1 MAEISKKRGRPRKTE
16 ITNKSGLFVTKFEK
30 QIQNTPITKDSSMGW
45 RKWGSDNLYCNKLL
59 DLYSQSPT
67 HHSACQFAI
76 ASILG
81 NGVDFKAMGLNGD
94 EVVPNTTQTWDD
106 VIRGLATD
114 YILYGSYA
122 LQVLKNRDN
131 KTYSFFNVGL
141 DKVRWGEYD
150 ESGNIPYYYISAD
163 WSALGTNPPIRID
176 ALDLSNDENL
186 KMGVPY
192 LYVYRAYTPTQQY
205 YTQPTYAAAI
215 QAIQSEIEFVQHDL
229 KSATNNF
236 VPSGMLVLNEV
247 ETDEQRQAIMNNI
260 QNMFIGSS
268 NSNSLMVTFSSNV
281 EEKKPE
287 FIPFTANNGNVN
299 IYADA
304 NNRTINRI
312 LCAHQIPNASLI
324 GMPDLNNSGFSSEA
338 QKLEVS
344 YQLYNKL
351 TGNYNRMAVI
361 RTLNQMLK
369 LNGIDTEIIMRPLSF
384 DDFGNDA
391 DVKER
396 TEADTITE
404 EDKKQQTEEIEDGSK
419 NARNN

>member
-1 MAEISKKRGRPRKTE
+1 MPRTKGSL
-16 ITNKSGLFVTKFEK
+16 NKSTILKNQQSNGNGVSVLKFEK
-30 QIQNTPITKDSSMGW
+30 QIENTPITKDSSMGW
-45 RKWGSDNLYCNKLL
+45 RKWGQNNDYCNLL
-59 DLYSQSPT
+59 LNLYSQSPT

-81 NGVDFKAMGLNGD
+81 NGVDFNAMGLNGD

-122 LQVLKNRDN
+122 LQVVKNRDN
-131 KTYSFFNVGL
+131 KTYSFFNIGL

-150 ESGNIPYYYISAD
+150 EFGNIPYYYISAD
-163 WSALGTNPPIRID
+163 WTATGQNPPIRID

-186 KMGVPY
+186 NIGVPY
-192 LYVYRAYTPTQQY
+192 LYVFRTYTPTQQY
-205 YTQPTYAAAI
+205 YTQPAYAAAI

-236 VPSGMLVLNEV
+236 VPSGMLVLNSV
-247 ETDEQRQAIMNNI
+247 EDDKERQAIIDNI
-260 QNMFIGSS
+260 QNMFVGTS
-268 NSNSLMVTFSSNV
+268 NSNSLLISFKSNI
-281 EEKKPE
+281 EEQSPS
-287 FIPFTANNGNVN
+287 FVPFTASNGNIN

-304 NNRTINRI
+304 NQRTINRI

-324 GMPDLNNSGFSSEA
+324 GMPDISNSGFSSEA
-338 QKLEVS
+338 DKLEVS

-361 RTLNQMLK
+361 RTLNQMFK
-369 LNGIDTEIIMRPLSF
+369 LNGIQTEIIMRPLSF

-404 EDKKQQTEEIEDGSK
+404 EDKKQQTDEKVVE
-419 NARNN
+419 

>member
-1 MAEISKKRGRPRKTE
+1 MAEISKKRGRPLGSTKEKIEAAKNR
-16 ITNKSGLFVTKFEK
+16 SGVFVTKFEK

-45 RKWGSDNLYCNKLL
+45 RKWGIDNLYCNKLL
-59 DLYSQSPT
+59 NLYSSSPT

-81 NGVDFKAMGLNGD
+81 NGVDFEAMGLNGD
-94 EVVPNTTQTWDD
+94 EVVPNKTQVWDD

-236 VPSGMLVLNEV
+236 VPSGMLVLNDA
-247 ETDEQRQAIMNNI
+247 ETQEERQAIMNNI

-268 NSNSLMVTFSSNV
+268 NSNSLMVTFRNNI
-281 EEKKPE
+281 EENKPE
-287 FIPFTANNGNVN
+287 FVPFTANNGNVN

-361 RTLNQMLK
+361 RTLNQMFK
-369 LNGIDTEIIMRPLSF
+369 LNGIQTEIIMRPLSF

-404 EDKKQQTEEIEDGSK
+404 EDKKQQTDEKVVE
-419 NARNN
+419 

>member
-1 MAEISKKRGRPRKTE
+1 MAEVSKKRGRPVGSTKEKIEAAKNR
-16 ITNKSGLFVTKFEK
+16 SGVFVTKFEK

-45 RKWGSDNLYCNKLL
+45 RKWGIDNLYCNKLL
-59 DLYSQSPT
+59 NLYSSSPT

-81 NGVDFKAMGLNGD
+81 NGVDFEAMGLNGD
-94 EVVPNTTQTWDD
+94 EVVPNTTQVWDD

-122 LQVLKNRDN
+122 LEVVKNRDN

-205 YTQPTYAAAI
+205 YTQPTYAAAV

-236 VPSGMLVLNEV
+236 VPSGMLVLNDT
-247 ETDEQRQAIMNNI
+247 ETQEERQAIMNNI

-268 NSNSLMVTFSSNV
+268 NSNSLMVTFRSNI
-281 EEKKPE
+281 EENKPE
-287 FIPFTANNGNVN
+287 FVPFTANNGNVN

-304 NNRTINRI
+304 NQRTINRI

-361 RTLNQMLK
+361 RTLNQMFK
-369 LNGIDTEIIMRPLSF
+369 LNGIQTEIIMRPLSF

-404 EDKKQQTEEIEDGSK
+404 DDKKQQTDEKVVE
-419 NARNN
+419 

>member
-1 MAEISKKRGRPRKTE
+1 MGRTLGSK
-16 ITNKSGLFVTKFEK
+16 NKPKIPQNRNGVFVTKLEK
-30 QIQNTPITKDSSMGW
+30 QINNTPITKDSSMGW
-45 RKWGSDNLYCNKLL
+45 RKWGIDNLYCNKLL
-59 DLYSQSPT
+59 DLFSQSPT

-94 EVVPNTTQTWDD
+94 EVVPNTNQTWDD

-122 LQVLKNRDN
+122 LQVVKNRDN
-131 KTYSFFNVGL
+131 KTYSFFNIGL

-150 ESGNIPYYYISAD
+150 ESGNIPYFYVSAD
-163 WSALGTNPPIRID
+163 WSALGNNPPIRID
-176 ALDLSNDENL
+176 ALDLSNDDNL

-192 LYVYRAYTPTQQY
+192 LYVFRTYTPTQNY

-247 ETDEQRQAIMNNI
+247 ETDEQRQAIINNI
-260 QNMFIGSS
+260 QNMFVGSS
-268 NSNSLMVTFSSNV
+268 NSNSLMVTFRNNV
-281 EEKKPE
+281 EENKPE
-287 FIPFTANNGNVN
+287 FVPFTANQGNVN

-312 LCAHQIPNASLI
+312 LCAHQIPNACLI

-369 LNGIDTEIIMRPLSF
+369 LNGIETNIIMKPLSF
-384 DDFGNDA
+384 NDFGKDA
-391 DVKER
+391 DVQER

-404 EDKKQQTEEIEDGSK
+404 EDKKQQTDEKVVE
-419 NARNN
+419 

>member
-1 MAEISKKRGRPRKTE
+1 MSRPTGSK
-16 ITNKSGLFVTKFEK
+16 NKATLAKIEAAKNKNGVFVTKFEK

-45 RKWGSDNLYCNKLL
+45 RKWGIDNLYCNKLL

-81 NGVDFKAMGLNGD
+81 NGVDFNAMGLNGD
-94 EVVPNTTQTWDD
+94 EVVPNATQTWDD

-122 LQVLKNRDN
+122 LQVVKNRDN
-131 KTYSFFNVGL
+131 KTYSFFNIGL

-150 ESGNIPYYYISAD
+150 ESGNIPYFYISAD

-192 LYVYRAYTPTQQY
+192 LYVHRAYTPTQQY
-205 YTQPTYAAAI
+205 YTQPTYAASI

-236 VPSGMLVLNEV
+236 VPSGMLVLNSV
-247 ETDEQRQAIMNNI
+247 EDDEQRQAIMNNI

-268 NSNSLMVTFSSNV
+268 NSNSLMVTFRSNV
-281 EEKKPE
+281 EENKPE
-287 FIPFTANNGNVN
+287 FVPFAANNGNVN

-304 NNRTINRI
+304 NQRTINRI

-324 GMPDLNNSGFSSEA
+324 GMPDISNSGFSSEA
-338 QKLEVS
+338 DKLEVS

-361 RTLNQMLK
+361 RTLNQMFK
-369 LNGIDTEIIMRPLSF
+369 LNGIQTEIIMRPLSF

-404 EDKKQQTEEIEDGSK
+404 EDKKQQTDEKVVE
-419 NARNN
+419 